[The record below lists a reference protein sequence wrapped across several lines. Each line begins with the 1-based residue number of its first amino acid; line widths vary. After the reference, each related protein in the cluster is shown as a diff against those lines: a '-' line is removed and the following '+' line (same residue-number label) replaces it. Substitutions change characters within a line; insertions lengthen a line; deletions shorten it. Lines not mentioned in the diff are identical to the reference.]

1 MAELSEQ
8 IRDWIVAPNFWHLAT
23 VNEDGSPQVSAMWID
38 VEGDLIVFNTAV
50 GRVKEENLRRD
61 PRVSLSCLDT
71 TDPYDRVVI
80 QGRAVEFVEGDE
92 ADRCMDRLAKKYVG
106 TDRFEWRIPGER
118 RVKVLV
124 EPTRV
129 RHVVGVEPFRRG
141 RLGPGHG

>member
-1 MAELSEQ
+1 MAELNEQ
-8 IRDWIVAPNFWHLAT
+8 IRDWVVAPNFWHLAT
-23 VNEDGSPQVSAMWID
+23 VNLDGSPQVSPMWVDI
-38 VEGDLIVFNTAV
+38 EGDFIVFNTAI

-61 PRVSLSCLDT
+61 PRVSLSCLDMA
-71 TDPYDRVVI
+71 DPYDRVVI
-80 QGRAVEFVEGDE
+80 HGRAVEFVEGDE

-141 RLGPGHG
+141 RLG